1 MGFGKN
7 KHLSAP
13 RPKKK
18 KVEARAEAIEASCE
32 NENPQETGGDNILR
46 KPHLP
51 AHAPLPPSLARQ
63 VEAAGG

>member
-18 KVEARAEAIEASCE
+18 KVEAREEAIEASGE
-32 NENPQETGGDNILR
+32 NENPQETCGDDILT
-46 KPHLP
+46 KPDP
-51 AHAPLPPSLARQ
+51 LAR
-63 VEAAGG
+63 VPLTL